1 MTRRN
6 LGAASLL
13 TLPIAGI
20 YAGSALGARW
30 IEIGVQAEADSLN
43 NVIRVLRPINEPL
56 SPSERKMT
64 S

>member
-20 YAGSALGARW
+20 HAGSALGVPW
-30 IEIGVQAEADSLN
+30 IEIGVKAEVAGNGYFAD
-43 NVIRVLRPINEPL
+43 
-56 SPSERKMT
+56 
-64 S
+64 